1 MNYKNMIYAFLNVL
15 RYNLKYWEK
24 TEISDRFL
32 FQIGFTSNV
41 LFTRIFVTSQVQMFF
56 AKNCTS
62 RVFLIFVYR
71 I

>member
-32 FQIGFTSNV
+32 FQIGFTSNF

-62 RVFLIFVYR
+62 RVFLIFVYW